1 MERFAAASVE
11 SGATGLTIRT
21 AVRTMQTPPRGR
33 SMTSPEPAP
42 TICFVG
48 MANLP
53 MLAPE
58 FGHHRAGGT
67 ELQQALLAKALA
79 RHGFSVSMVVADYG
93 QPDGAVYEGVKTYK
107 AYDPAKGVP
116 VLRFVHP
123 RWSGLWAALKK
134 ADADIYYTSAAG
146 GHLGQ
151 IVMFARLHGRKVV
164 FRTASNSDCDRRL
177 LLVHLWRNKQL
188 YRYGLKRADLV
199 LAQTLEQQA
208 ALAKNFARDSR
219 VVTSMTES
227 ARPRRALADRDIDV
241 LWVGNIR
248 SVKRPDLL
256 LALARR
262 LPAIRFHMIG
272 GPMPRAEKLYD
283 AVRSEALTLP
293 NVRFHGLVPYHE
305 IAQFYERARVYV
317 STSDV
322 EGFPNSYL
330 QAWAHGTPVV
340 AFLDPDQLVARNGLG
355 CAPTSVEEMCTCI
368 QGLMADPHQWQA
380 ASVRSGQF
388 MDSRF
393 SESSMVA
400 AYLEAL
406 ADLGPARS
414 GASRPKA
421 RSTHA
426 A

>member
-1 MERFAAASVE
+1 MQAS
-11 SGATGLTIRT
+11 ARC
-21 AVRTMQTPPRGR
+21 R
-33 SMTSPEPAP
+33 SMTPDP
-42 TICFVG
+42 TICFIG

-53 MLAPE
+53 VLAPE

-79 RHGFSVSMVVADYG
+79 RRGLSVSMIVADYG

-107 AYDPAKGVP
+107 AFDPAKGIP

-123 RWSGLWAALKK
+123 RWSGLWAAMRR

-177 LLVHLWRNKQL
+177 LLVHLWRDKQL

-199 LAQTLEQQA
+199 LAQTVEQQA
-208 ALAKNFARDSR
+208 ALSKNFARDSR
-219 VVTSMTES
+219 VVSSLTES

-248 SVKRPDLL
+248 SVKRPEILL
-256 LALARR
+256 EMARR

-272 GPMPRAEKLYD
+272 GPMPRAEKLYE
-283 AVRSEALTLP
+283 AVRSEALAIP
-293 NVRFHGLVPYHE
+293 NLHFHGPVPYHQ
-305 IAQFYERARVYV
+305 IGHYYERARVYV
-317 STSDV
+317 STSNV

-340 AFLDPDQLVARNGLG
+340 AFLDPDQLVARYGLG
-355 CAPTSVEEMCTCI
+355 CAPGSVGEMCACI
-368 QGLMADPHQWQA
+368 QELMADQHQWQA
-380 ASVRSGQF
+380 ASLRSGQF
-388 MDSRF
+388 MDNRF
-393 SESSMVA
+393 SETTMVA
-400 AYLEAL
+400 GYLEAL
-406 ADLGPARS
+406 SDL
-414 GASRPKA
+414 RPGLPPVTA
-421 RSTHA
+421 Q
-426 A
+426 

>member
-1 MERFAAASVE
+1 
-11 SGATGLTIRT
+11 
-21 AVRTMQTPPRGR
+21 
-33 SMTSPEPAP
+33 MTSPQTIP
-42 TICFVG
+42 TICFIG
-48 MANLP
+48 LANLP
-53 MLAPE
+53 VLAPE
-58 FGHHRAGGT
+58 YAHHRAGGA
-67 ELQQALLAKALA
+67 ELQQTLLAKALV
-79 RHGFSVSMVVADYG
+79 RHGLSVSMIVADYG
-93 QPDGAVYEGVKTYK
+93 QPDGVVYEGIKTYK
-107 AYDPAKGVP
+107 AFHPDRGIP

-123 RWSGLWAALKK
+123 RWSGLWAAMRR

-164 FRTASNSDCDRRL
+164 FRTASDSDCDQRL
-177 LLVHLWRNKQL
+177 LLVHLWRDKQL

-199 LAQTLEQQA
+199 LAQTLEQRA
-208 ALAKNFARDSR
+208 ALSKNFARDSR
-219 VVTSMTES
+219 VVTSLTES

-248 SVKRPDLL
+248 SVKRPEIL
-256 LALARR
+256 LAIARG

-272 GPMPRAEKLYD
+272 GPMPRAQKLYD
-283 AVRSEALTLP
+283 AVRSEAQTIP
-293 NVRFHGLVPYHE
+293 NVHFHGPVPYHE
-305 IAQFYERARVYV
+305 IGRYYERARVYV
-317 STSDV
+317 STSNV

-340 AFLDPDQLVARNGLG
+340 AFLDPDHLVARYGLG

-368 QGLMADPHQWQA
+368 QGMMADPRQWQA
-380 ASVRSGQF
+380 ASLRSGQF

-406 ADLGPARS
+406 SDL
-414 GASRPKA
+414 RPGLPPVTA
-421 RSTHA
+421 Q
-426 A
+426 

>member
-1 MERFAAASVE
+1 
-11 SGATGLTIRT
+11 
-21 AVRTMQTPPRGR
+21 
-33 SMTSPEPAP
+33 MTPAP
-42 TICFVG
+42 AICFIG

-53 MLAPE
+53 VLAPE

-79 RHGFSVSMVVADYG
+79 RHGLSVSMIVADYG

-107 AYDPAKGVP
+107 AFDPAKGIP

-123 RWSGLWAALKK
+123 RWSGLWAAMKR
-134 ADADIYYTSAAG
+134 ANADIYYTSAAG

-164 FRTASNSDCDRRL
+164 FRTASNADCDHEL
-177 LLVHLWRNKQL
+177 LLVHLWRDKQL

-199 LAQTLEQQA
+199 LAQTVEQQA
-208 ALAKNFARDSR
+208 ALSKNFARASR
-219 VVTSMTES
+219 VVTSLTES
-227 ARPRRALADRDIDV
+227 ARPRRSLADRDIDV

-248 SVKRPDLL
+248 AVKRPEIL

-262 LPAIRFHMIG
+262 LPQIRFHMIG
-272 GPMPRAEKLYD
+272 GPMPRAEKLYE
-283 AVRSEALTLP
+283 AVRSEALTIP
-293 NVRFHGLVPYHE
+293 NVHFHGAVPYHH
-305 IAQFYERARVYV
+305 IGQYYERARVYV
-317 STSDV
+317 STSNV

-340 AFLDPDQLVARNGLG
+340 AFLDPDQLVTRHGLG
-355 CAPTSVEEMCTCI
+355 CAPTTVEEMCACI
-368 QGLMADPHQWQA
+368 QAMVTDAHQWQA
-380 ASVRSGQF
+380 ASLRSGQF

-393 SESSMVA
+393 SESGMIA

-406 ADLGPARS
+406 SDLRPGPPPVTAQ
-414 GASRPKA
+414 
-421 RSTHA
+421 
-426 A
+426 